1 LRKHFTEF
9 QIVEIMSVIA
19 KFGYLNR
26 WSDSMAMTLE
36 EEPTAFAEQAM
47 AGRGR
52 VVGKHAAVE

>member
-1 LRKHFTEF
+1 
-9 QIVEIMSVIA
+9 
-19 KFGYLNR
+19 
-26 WSDSMAMTLE
+26 MAMTLE